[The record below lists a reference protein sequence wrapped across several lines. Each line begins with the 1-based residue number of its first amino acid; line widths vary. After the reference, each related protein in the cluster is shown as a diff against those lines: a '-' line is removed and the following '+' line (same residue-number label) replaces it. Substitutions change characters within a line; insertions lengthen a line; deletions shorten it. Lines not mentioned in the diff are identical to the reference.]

1 VTSSPRMT
9 TIGELCREGGGGVQ
23 TGPFGSQLKA
33 AAYVPDGIPT
43 VMPVNLL
50 DYRIREDGIARI
62 SPEDLKRLRRHEL
75 QPGDIVYGRRG
86 DIGRQALITE
96 REAGWLCGTG
106 CLRIRFGNAPVEP
119 KYISYYLRQAAVIDL
134 ILSMAVGT
142 TMPNL
147 NSSILESVPISLP
160 PLPVQRRI
168 AEILGRLDDKIEVN
182 RRINRTLEAM
192 AQALYRHWFVA
203 FGPFRD
209 GEFVDSELGA
219 IPRGWEVVTVG
230 DICQVVNGATPSTKI
245 ADYWDGDICWATPTD
260 MTALSAPVIFDTNK
274 KITPL
279 GLENCS
285 ASVLPAGSVLV
296 TSRATLGVAAI
307 NYVPMTTN
315 QGFKS
320 MICGPSA
327 TSRFML
333 LFIQDH
339 VEDLVSHANGTT
351 FLEIN
356 STNFKGLPLVKPPID
371 VMQRFDAL
379 MKPWFDQIYSSQK
392 ENARLGTI
400 RDYLLPKLLAGEIR
414 LDLAE
419 DVVDESALTA

>member
-1 VTSSPRMT
+1 MT

-62 SPEDLKRLRRHEL
+62 SPEDLNRLGRHQL

-86 DIGRQALITE
+86 DIGRHALITK

-106 CLRIRFGNAPVEP
+106 CLRIRFGKASVDPE
-119 KYISYYLRQAAVIDL
+119 YISYYLRQETIIDL
-134 ILSMAVGT
+134 ILSMAIGT

-147 NSSILESVPISLP
+147 NSSILKSVPISLP
-160 PLPVQRRI
+160 PLPIQRRI

-182 RRINRTLEAM
+182 RRINATLEAM

-209 GEFVDSELGA
+209 EEFVESEMGA
-219 IPRGWEVVTVG
+219 IPKGWEVVTIG
-230 DICQVVNGATPSTKI
+230 DVCQVVNGATPSTKI
-245 ADYWDGDICWATPTD
+245 PDYWDGEIFWATPTD
-260 MTALSAPVIFDTNK
+260 MTALTAPVIFDTGK
-274 KITPL
+274 KLTQM
-279 GLENCS
+279 GLDSCS
-285 ASVLPAGSVLV
+285 ATLLPVGSVLV
-296 TSRATLGVAAI
+296 TSRATIGIAAI
-307 NYVPMTTN
+307 NYVPIATN

-320 MICGPSA
+320 LICGPKA
-327 TSRFML
+327 TNHFML
-333 LFIQDH
+333 LYVKSH
-339 VEDLVSHANGTT
+339 VEELIGRANGTT

-356 STNFKGLPLVKPPID
+356 STNFKELDLLLPTEEIMAAFDRIVKPY
-371 VMQRFDAL
+371 
-379 MKPWFDQIYSSQK
+379 FDQIHANQR
-392 ENARLGTI
+392 ENDALAAT
-400 RDYLLPKLLAGEIR
+400 RDYLLPKLLAGE
-414 LDLAE
+414 
-419 DVVDESALTA
+419 VTV